1 MKILLKSV
9 FSCLLEETEV
19 KYEEASKRFISIL
32 AGKDD
37 SIKKLE
43 NQIGKLEVHNEL
55 LQIFLMTAT

>member
-55 LQIFLMTAT
+55 L